1 MSLFVM
7 YDARRD
13 SNIIIP
19 TYNMKLG
26 LSSSSL
32 GLPQVVTGL
41 DSVSSMLKEK
51 YMYHEKPSCM
61 L

>member
-1 MSLFVM
+1 M